1 MAKRTQRRRIQ
12 RKRTQKR
19 RTQRRRTNKRMRAGA
34 FFNPDI
40 NMDTTRVTS
49 INRNNRNNFAENT
62 EMNNT
67 LTGQFDFPTAPLPVP
82 VPVMLPRGPGQAPAI
97 RVPTPRPL
105 TPIDAALRNTPTGLR
120 TSPPQLRR
128 SRSGMLESATALEA
142 LMAYQTPNQSPRS
155 IASGPITPGPN
166 I

>member
-67 LTGQFDFPTAPLPVP
+67 LTGQFDFPTGPLP

-128 SRSGMLESATALEA
+128 SRSGMLEPATALEA

-155 IASGPITPGPN
+155 IASGPITPRP